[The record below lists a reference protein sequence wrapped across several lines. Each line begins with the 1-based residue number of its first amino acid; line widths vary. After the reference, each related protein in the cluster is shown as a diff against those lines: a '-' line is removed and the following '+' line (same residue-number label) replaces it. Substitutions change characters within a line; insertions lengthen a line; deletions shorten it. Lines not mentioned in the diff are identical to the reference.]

1 MALSFVGASGAEDL
15 VRVRKLKEKYGRQWP
30 VQWLKERDLMDWAEA
45 WENVDRSLE
54 SELWKKEGTVREKA
68 V

>member
-1 MALSFVGASGAEDL
+1 M
-15 VRVRKLKEKYGRQWP
+15 RVRKLKEKYGRQWP